1 MTQNCKYNLPA
12 NHNHLF
18 RKYRLKFQSIP
29 GDFDLRPLKCPW
41 LPGADKK
48 PRCSYS
54 LVMFGKYWT
63 VLRAHK
69 DRQISPHRSK
79 TAASWSHGHFMV
91 LSQRPL
97 VSFPALRATTGS
109 ITMLPKSSL
118 GPSHHPNSI
127 KRCLKTPAP
136 ATASVMERG
145 LSQKKSQRS
154 LRSDLVV
161 SLLCSNQ

>member
-1 MTQNCKYNLPA
+1 MTQNCKYNLLA

-18 RKYRLKFQSIP
+18 WKYRLKFQSIP

-54 LVMFGKYWT
+54 LDMFGKYWT
-63 VLRAHK
+63 VLIAHK

-79 TAASWSHGHFMV
+79 TAASWSHRHLWHCHRGLWFPF
-91 LSQRPL
+91 QPWERPL
-97 VSFPALRATTGS
+97 EASRCSRNHRRPF
-109 ITMLPKSSL
+109 
-118 GPSHHPNSI
+118 HHPNST
-127 KRCLKTPAP
+127 KWCLKTPEP
-136 ATASVMERG
+136 ATASVMERA
-145 LSQKKSQRS
+145 LSQEKSQRS